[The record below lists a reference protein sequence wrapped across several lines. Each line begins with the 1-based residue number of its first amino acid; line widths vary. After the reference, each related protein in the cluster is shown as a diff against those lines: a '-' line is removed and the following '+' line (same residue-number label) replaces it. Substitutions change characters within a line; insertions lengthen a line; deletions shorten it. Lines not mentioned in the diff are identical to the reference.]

1 MKPWSANPSDDE
13 RKGNRNPQAHRKAL
27 RYLAATV
34 TTAIGFYVLFSLL
47 FSTEE
52 EKRLQQENELY
63 ETYYQEL
70 REKERLVS
78 DVVEGLE
85 VRDDALYRRIFETE
99 APSVDAVTAADVIS
113 VSDSL
118 SESLFLSYSAFK
130 SESLRMMANNVEENF
145 REIYRLMTR
154 RKDSLPPLTLPLEGM
169 SYVQTGASVGLKHN
183 PLYKVDIR
191 HEGLD
196 LVAPQGSVVKAAA
209 DGQVR
214 KVIRSHKGLGN
225 IVEIDHKNG
234 YVTRYAS
241 LGDINVSQGRT
252 VKRGQKIGTVGISST
267 SFAPHLHYEVLKGE
281 TILDPVHFL
290 FASVGPDEYAKMLY
304 MSVSTRQSMD

>member
-1 MKPWSANPSDDE
+1 MKRGRMIAI
-13 RKGNRNPQAHRKAL
+13 RRRIGKAL

-34 TTAIGFYVLFSLL
+34 TSAIGFYVLFALL

-52 EKRLQQENELY
+52 EKRLQQENDLY
-63 ETYYQEL
+63 AMYYQDL
-70 REKERLVS
+70 RDKERLVS

-118 SESLFLSYSAFK
+118 SESFYLSYSASK
-130 SESLRMMANNVEENF
+130 SESLRMMAENVEENF
-145 REIYRLMTR
+145 REIYRLMAA
-154 RKDSLPPLTLPLEGM
+154 RKDSIPPLTLPVEGM

-183 PLYKVDIR
+183 PLYKVEIR

-196 LVAPQGSVVKAAA
+196 LVAPQGSVVRAAA
-209 DGQVR
+209 DGLVR
-214 KVIRSHKGLGN
+214 NVVRSNKGLGN
-225 IVEIDHKNG
+225 IVEIDHRNG
-234 YVTRYAS
+234 YVTRYAL
-241 LGDINVSQGRT
+241 LGDISVTQGRT

-267 SFAPHLHYEVLKGE
+267 TFAPHLHYEVLRGGKP
-281 TILDPVHFL
+281 LDPVHFL
-290 FASVGPDEYAKMLY
+290 FASVTPDEYAKMLY

>member
-1 MKPWSANPSDDE
+1 MKGKAIVT
-13 RKGNRNPQAHRKAL
+13 RRRIGKAL

-34 TTAIGFYVLFSLL
+34 TTAIGFYVLFALF

-52 EKRLQQENELY
+52 EKRLQQENDLY
-63 ETYYQEL
+63 ATYYQDL
-70 REKERLVS
+70 RDKERLVS

-85 VRDDALYRRIFETE
+85 MRDDALYRQIFETE

-118 SESLFLSYSAFK
+118 SESFFLSYSASK
-130 SESLRMMANNVEENF
+130 SESLRRMAENVEENF
-145 REIYRLMTR
+145 REIYRLMAA
-154 RKDSLPPLTLPLEGM
+154 RKDSIPPLTMPVEGM

-183 PLYKVDIR
+183 PLYNVEIR

-196 LVAPQGSVVKAAA
+196 LVAPQGSVVRAAA
-209 DGQVR
+209 DGLVR
-214 KVIRSHKGLGN
+214 NVIRSNKGLGN
-225 IVEIDHKNG
+225 IVEIDHRNG
-234 YVTRYAS
+234 YVTRYAL
-241 LGDINVSQGRT
+241 LGDISVTQGRT

-267 SFAPHLHYEVLKGE
+267 SFAPHLHYEVLRGGKP
-281 TILDPVHFL
+281 LDPVHFL
-290 FASVGPDEYAKMLY
+290 FASVSPDEYAKMLY

>member
-1 MKPWSANPSDDE
+1 MKT
-13 RKGNRNPQAHRKAL
+13 KGKINATRRRIGKAL

-52 EKRLQQENELY
+52 EKRLQQENDLY
-63 ETYYQEL
+63 ATYYQEL
-70 REKERLVS
+70 REKERLVT

-85 VRDDALYRRIFETE
+85 MRDDALYRQIFETE
-99 APSVDAVTAADVIS
+99 APSVDAVTAADMIS

-118 SESLFLSYSAFK
+118 SESFYLSYSASK
-130 SESLRMMANNVEENF
+130 SESLQRMAQNVEENF
-145 REIYRLMTR
+145 REIYRLMAQR
-154 RKDSLPPLTLPLEGM
+154 RDSLPPLTLPLEEM

-183 PLYKVDIR
+183 PLYKVDIQ
-191 HEGLD
+191 HGGID
-196 LVAPQGSVVKAAA
+196 LIAPQGSPVHASA
-209 DGQVR
+209 DGVVR
-214 KVIRSHKGLGN
+214 NVIRSNKGLGN

-234 YVTRYAS
+234 YITRYAL
-241 LGDINVSQGRT
+241 LGDINVPQGRS

-267 SFAPHLHYEVLKGE
+267 TFAPHLHYEVLRGGKV
-281 TILDPVHFL
+281 LDPVHFL
-290 FASVGPDEYAKMLY
+290 FASLDPDEYAKMLY

>member
-1 MKPWSANPSDDE
+1 MKGKAISV
-13 RKGNRNPQAHRKAL
+13 RRRIGKAL

-63 ETYYQEL
+63 ATYYQEL
-70 REKERLVS
+70 REKERLVT

-85 VRDDALYRRIFETE
+85 ARDDELYRKIFETE

-118 SESLFLSYSAFK
+118 SESFYMSYSASK
-130 SESLRMMANNVEENF
+130 SESLRKMAENVEENF
-145 REIYRLMTR
+145 REIYRLMAQR
-154 RKDSLPPLTLPLEGM
+154 RDSLPPLTLPLEGM
-169 SYVQTGASVGLKHN
+169 SYVQTGASVGIKHN
-183 PLYKVDIR
+183 PLYKVDIQ
-191 HEGLD
+191 HGGID
-196 LVAPQGSVVKAAA
+196 LVAPQGSVVRAAA
-209 DGQVR
+209 DGIVR
-214 KVIRSHKGLGN
+214 NIVRSNKGLGN
-225 IVEIDHKNG
+225 IVEIDHRNG
-234 YVTRYAS
+234 YTTRYAL
-241 LGDINVSQGRT
+241 LGDISVSQGRT

-267 SFAPHLHYEVLKGE
+267 TFAPHLHYEVLQGGKV
-281 TILDPVHFL
+281 LDPVHFL
-290 FASVGPDEYAKMLY
+290 FASVDPDEYAKMLY

>member
-1 MKPWSANPSDDE
+1 MKGKAIVT
-13 RKGNRNPQAHRKAL
+13 RRRIGKAL

-34 TTAIGFYVLFSLL
+34 TTAIGFYVLFSLF

-52 EKRLQQENELY
+52 EKRLQQENDLY
-63 ETYYQEL
+63 ATYYQDL

-85 VRDDALYRRIFETE
+85 VRDDALYRQIFETE

-118 SESLFLSYSAFK
+118 SESFFLSYSASK
-130 SESLRMMANNVEENF
+130 SESLRKMAENVEENF
-145 REIYRLMTR
+145 REIYRLMAA
-154 RKDSLPPLTLPLEGM
+154 RKDSIPPLTMPVEGM

-183 PLYKVDIR
+183 PLYNVEIR

-196 LVAPQGSVVKAAA
+196 LVAPQGSVVRAAA
-209 DGQVR
+209 DGLVR
-214 KVIRSHKGLGN
+214 NVIRSNKGLGN
-225 IVEIDHKNG
+225 IVEIDHRNG
-234 YVTRYAS
+234 YVTRYAL
-241 LGDINVSQGRT
+241 LGDISVTQGRT

-267 SFAPHLHYEVLKGE
+267 SFAPHLHFEVLRGGKP
-281 TILDPVHFL
+281 LDPVHFL
-290 FASVGPDEYAKMLY
+290 FASVSPDEYAKMLY

>member
-1 MKPWSANPSDDE
+1 MKT
-13 RKGNRNPQAHRKAL
+13 KGKINATRRRIGKAL
-27 RYLAATV
+27 RFLAATV

-52 EKRLQQENELY
+52 EKRLQQENDLY
-63 ETYYQEL
+63 ATYYQEL
-70 REKERLVS
+70 REKERLVT

-99 APSVDAVTAADVIS
+99 APSVDAVTAADMIS

-118 SESLFLSYSAFK
+118 SESFYLSYSASK
-130 SESLRMMANNVEENF
+130 SESLQRMAQNVEENF
-145 REIYRLMTR
+145 REIYRLMAQR
-154 RKDSLPPLTLPLEGM
+154 RDSLPPLTLPLEEM

-183 PLYKVDIR
+183 PLYKVDIQ
-191 HEGLD
+191 HGGID
-196 LVAPQGSVVKAAA
+196 LIAPQGSPVHASA
-209 DGQVR
+209 DGVVR
-214 KVIRSHKGLGN
+214 NVIRSNKGLGN

-234 YVTRYAS
+234 YVTRYTL
-241 LGDINVSQGRT
+241 LGDISVPQGRS

-267 SFAPHLHYEVLKGE
+267 TFAPHLHYEVLRGGKV
-281 TILDPVHFL
+281 LNPVHFL
-290 FASVGPDEYAKMLY
+290 FASVDPDEYAKMLY

>member
-1 MKPWSANPSDDE
+1 MRGKAIVT
-13 RKGNRNPQAHRKAL
+13 RRRIGKAL

-34 TTAIGFYVLFSLL
+34 TTAIGFYVLFALF

-52 EKRLQQENELY
+52 EKRLQQETDLY
-63 ETYYQEL
+63 ATYYQDL
-70 REKERLVS
+70 RDKERLVS

-85 VRDDALYRRIFETE
+85 MRDDALYRQIFETE

-118 SESLFLSYSAFK
+118 SESFFLSYSASK
-130 SESLRMMANNVEENF
+130 SESLRRMAENVEENF
-145 REIYRLMTR
+145 REIYRLMAA
-154 RKDSLPPLTLPLEGM
+154 RKDSIPPLTMPVEGM

-183 PLYKVDIR
+183 PLYNVEIR

-196 LVAPQGSVVKAAA
+196 LVAPQGSVVRAAA
-209 DGQVR
+209 DGLVR
-214 KVIRSHKGLGN
+214 NVIRSNKGLGN
-225 IVEIDHKNG
+225 IVEIDHRNG
-234 YVTRYAS
+234 YVTRYAL
-241 LGDINVSQGRT
+241 LGDISVTQGRT

-267 SFAPHLHYEVLKGE
+267 SFAPHLHYEVLRGGKP
-281 TILDPVHFL
+281 LDPVHFL
-290 FASVGPDEYAKMLY
+290 FASVSPDEYAKMLY